1 MWFKKKITLTN
12 TLQKILG
19 VLDKKEKKHFF
30 ILLLLD
36 IIVNIFDILFL
47 AGLLWIIRF
56 YIQPGQVNYPS
67 FLPAWLINRESVS
80 FIALFVLLFS
90 IKNWAAFV
98 ISRAHFTFTS
108 KVAVRLSQNALVKYQ
123 QAAFG
128 EFINIDSSVHIRNI
142 CFRPFEFCQFMLSG
156 IQQIITQ
163 VSLMALTVI
172 AILLFNAKLFLLLL
186 LLLLPPVIVVFW
198 FMKKRLT
205 VTKKNIYTSNER
217 SLQYVLDALKGW
229 VEGNIY
235 HRNDFFL
242 QRFISSRKKFSIH
255 LFDSLALQTMPGRII
270 EIFAVL
276 GLFLLIVIAKW
287 GVNADSSML
296 ITIGAF
302 MAAAYKIIPG
312 IVKIINLS
320 GQMKAYEFSADEPEQ
335 NIQAE
340 KRSSQTV
347 GAGIESVE
355 LKNIYFRYETAS
367 VLHNFSATL
376 TRGDF
381 VGITGE
387 SGRGKTTL
395 FNLLLG
401 FLSPAEGEILING
414 SRTRSHEIA
423 AYWPFISYVR
433 QQGFFI
439 HDTILKNITLEEEQ
453 YNKER
458 LEHAVT
464 VSGLKKVL
472 ENFPEGIN
480 KMITE
485 GGKNISGGQQQR
497 IALARALYKEA
508 PLILLDEPFNEL
520 DEEATH
526 LLLQHFKEL
535 AAAGRLVLMITHD
548 KKSLSYCNKI
558 ISLDEQV

>member
-1 MWFKKKITLTN
+1 MNN
-12 TLQKILG
+12 TLQNILG

-56 YIQPGQVNYPS
+56 YIQPEQDSFGS
-67 FLPAWLINRESVS
+67 FLPAWLTNRDSVL

-90 IKNWAAFV
+90 IKNGAAFI
-98 ISRAHFTFTS
+98 ISRAHFTFSS

-123 QAAFG
+123 QAAFS

-142 CFRPFEFCQFMLSG
+142 CFRPFEFCQFMLTG

-163 VSLMALTVI
+163 LSLMALTVI

-186 LLLLPPVIVVFW
+186 LLLLPPVILVFW
-198 FMKKRLT
+198 FMKKRVT

-235 HRNDFFL
+235 NRNDFFL

-276 GLFLLIVIAKW
+276 GLFILIVIAKW
-287 GVNADSSML
+287 AGNADSSML

-335 NIQAE
+335 NKQAE
-340 KRSSQTV
+340 KKSSQAAA
-347 GAGIESVE
+347 AGIESVE
-355 LKNIYFRYETAS
+355 LRNIYFRYESAP
-367 VLHNFSATL
+367 VLHNFSATFH
-376 TRGDF
+376 RGDF

-401 FLSPAEGEILING
+401 FLTPAEGEILING
-414 SRTRSHEIA
+414 SRIRSSEIA
-423 AYWPFISYVR
+423 TYWPFISYVR

-439 HDTILKNITLEEEQ
+439 HDSILKNITLEEEQ

-472 ENFPEGIN
+472 ANFPEGVN

-497 IALARALYKEA
+497 IASARALYKEA

-535 AAAGRLVLMITHD
+535 AAAGRLVLIITHD

-558 ISLDEQV
+558 ISLDEQG